1 MNGERR
7 AVFLD
12 RDGVINE
19 NWPGYVKSWEEME
32 FLPGALEALRALA
45 QSDFLIVVTTN
56 QSAIGRGLMPPQA
69 VDRIH
74 RLLRETVEGHGGRLD
89 AIYVCPHAPEDG
101 CQCRKPAPGLLLAA
115 AADLGLSLARSYLV
129 GDALSDIQAA
139 QAVSATG
146 ILVMTGRG
154 REQVKQPPPAGLQPY
169 HVAEDLAGAVDLIQ
183 ELEAEG
189 KETD

>member
-169 HVAEDLAGAVDLIQ
+169 HVDLIQ